1 MSNIHLFYSIIFL
14 AIFSCKKEEVKPD
27 PIVTTPIIEVP
38 NNPIDTTNTD
48 TTNTDTT
55 ITPPPVDHY
64 LTITITDIRDV
75 QGEMN
80 IAIFDNEAA
89 FDSKTNWVLA
99 TEQTVTGSS
108 MQIKIKNLTAGVYAV
123 TIYHDKNNNGEL
135 DTNGWTGVP
144 QEGFGFSN
152 DAMGLFGPPNFEQA
166 KITIEAATD
175 KDISIDLVHY

>member
-1 MSNIHLFYSIIFL
+1 MSNIHLFYSILFL
-14 AIFSCKKEEVKPD
+14 AFFSCKKEEVKPD

-123 TIYHDKNNNGEL
+123 SVYHDKNNDGEL
-135 DTNGWTGVP
+135 NTGLFGIP
-144 QEGFGFSN
+144 QVGFGFSN
-152 DAMGLFGPPNFEQA
+152 DAINNFGPPSFNQA
-166 KITIEAATD
+166 KITIETATD